1 MSILSRVAGPFVIP
15 NVNYG
20 DMQTAPQGGA
30 ANQTGFLTA
39 KVIDFISDPKTL
51 SEPRKDVIKSS
62 VEKSSLV
69 NSMPI
74 NSIWCQIIE
83 ANRLDQHVAY
93 PFFPAHL
100 CLPIK
105 PAEQV
110 WVFYSGLDQ
119 VYYWVCRKPGDY
131 ISEDVNYTHIDRIVN
146 QPITD
151 GEPGVE
157 PVKSAKAAF
166 NGTPAGPVSF
176 PQGKTDNINDKTS
189 GVFFDDAQIIEQSQ
203 EYQDK
208 FIQEAVP
215 RLVRNPGDLII
226 QGSNN
231 TAVILGSSNNTPGK
245 GTIDIVA
252 GRALKT
258 QPVTNTRNFEEVD
271 KAKTATADGQVDFSN
286 DDARIY
292 LGMNEDVDTNF
303 SVSINGIPGSE
314 SASCAVIKSDL
325 VRLLGS
331 SNVKITSQASGASV
345 VIQETGDVI
354 VVPGSGG
361 KVYLAGTDSNQAY
374 LRYDEFEQIINALVP
389 SAISYNQVQLLFYS
403 TAPGNASPDA
413 AAKVIEFTQNIAVL
427 NNIPALLSRIQS
439 SKILGT

>member
-62 VEKSSLV
+62 VERSSLV

-189 GVFFDDAQIIEQSQ
+189 GVFFDDTQIIEQSQ

-231 TAVILGSSNNTPGK
+231 TAVILGSSDNTSGK

-271 KAKTATADGQVDFSN
+271 KTKTATSDGQVDFSN

-303 SVSINGIPGSE
+303 SVSIDGIPGSE

-331 SNVKITSQASGASV
+331 GNVKITSQASGASV

-354 VVPGSGG
+354 VVPGSSG

-374 LRYDEFEQIINALVP
+374 LRYDEFKQIMDIIIPIVKSSVSAAITANTLEFNAG
-389 SAISYNQVQLLFYS
+389 SAEAAQNLADIAIAQPKLATISRLLDS
-403 TAPGNASPDA
+403 IKS
-413 AAKVIEFTQNIAVL
+413 Q
-427 NNIPALLSRIQS
+427 
-439 SKILGT
+439 KILGT